1 MKFRQ
6 LCRSTVT
13 ECNRLY
19 DSLELYNHN
28 RLMHPI
34 QIEMSRIA
42 FEYDNCSLF
51 GKERLLIAYA
61 YHYSTIGPIIIGLFV
76 S

>member
-42 FEYDNCSLF
+42 FEYDNCKQHLHSVF
-51 GKERLLIAYA
+51 
-61 YHYSTIGPIIIGLFV
+61 
-76 S
+76 